1 MGVGGKKGT
10 PVRFEPMKRTA
21 TVEKVAINGVMA
33 RHLYEAG
40 FKSKDEVYQWLY
52 DSSFKPLKEYHSP
65 QWRAGRYHPVEKLS
79 GKSWDELP
87 DDYMIPAVG
96 DPYENCI
103 IVAGGGEETSHWV
116 NGRTANA
123 DPAYGIDIWC

>member
-1 MGVGGKKGT
+1 MPSLWAGREGGYNFIIL
-10 PVRFEPMKRTA
+10 PE
-21 TVEKVAINGVMA
+21 MA
-33 RHLYEAG
+33 QHLYEAG

-123 DPAYGIDIWC
+123 DPAYGIDIWR